1 MRIVR
6 MQDCP
11 GVPWKNGQ
19 GTTREILRQ
28 PEGNGAFDWR
38 LSVADVVQSGP
49 FSEFPGYQRVITL
62 LEGDGFVLRFADGQ
76 EHALTEPHV
85 PYPFD
90 GAAAVSC
97 DLPGGPSKDLNLML
111 RRDVARA
118 AFEVAGI
125 AGDGAFAPAPAAT
138 RLIVCLTQ
146 GLWLRSGK
154 APAAELGRWDTAIFD
169 PAETQEHAVHCEA
182 AGPAK
187 VFHAVISTVA
197 GSRAI

>member
-19 GTTREILRQ
+19 GTTREILRH
-28 PEGNGAFDWR
+28 PEGSVAFDWR

-62 LEGDGFVLRFADGQ
+62 LEGDGFVLRFADGR
-76 EHALTEPHV
+76 EHPLTAPHV

-90 GAAAVSC
+90 GGAALSC
-97 DLPGGPSKDLNLML
+97 MLPGGSSKDLNLML
-111 RRDVARA
+111 RRDAARA
-118 AFEVAGI
+118 DFEVADIIGE
-125 AGDGAFAPAPAAT
+125 GAIAPASAAT
-138 RLIVCLTQ
+138 RLIFCLTQ
-146 GLWLRSGK
+146 GLRLRSGK
-154 APAAELGRWDTAIFD
+154 APAVDLGRWDTAMFD
-169 PAETQEHAVHCEA
+169 PAETQEHDLHYTA

-187 VFHAVISTVA
+187 VFHVLISEVA
-197 GSRAI
+197 GPQTP